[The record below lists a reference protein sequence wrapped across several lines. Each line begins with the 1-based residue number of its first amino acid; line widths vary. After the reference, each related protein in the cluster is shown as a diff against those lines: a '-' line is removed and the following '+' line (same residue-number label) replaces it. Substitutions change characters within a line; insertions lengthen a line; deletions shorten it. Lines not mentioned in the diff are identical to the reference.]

1 MIIKA
6 LRTLSKIATPKY
18 AYLSVF
24 GRPIDSF
31 ALNSLTEFNA
41 EVLRFSSVEYA
52 LFPLESV
59 FVGGM
64 ALRILLEIPGLLL
77 KDMHYQNFG
86 SRSLHSI
93 VHKVFSIDLARDIGF
108 YVRLSVTRTLME

>member
-41 EVLRFSSVEYA
+41 VRTRLTKEVLRFSSVEYA

-77 KDMHYQNFG
+77 K
-86 SRSLHSI
+86 
-93 VHKVFSIDLARDIGF
+93 VPTV
-108 YVRLSVTRTLME
+108 